1 MPFLRVDIN
10 LGTRY
15 YAKQE
20 HREVIMFSET
30 TQQLLKASEE
40 LAKTRESISSK
51 PSKKSPMEKIHYRF
65 NSQTKNEI
73 SELAF
78 NISSKDSKWSES
90 DVARA
95 AMYIGM
101 KQIKE
106 VLDHDKKQANGLM
119 HIIKLRLKFFK

>member
-1 MPFLRVDIN
+1 MVDRN

-15 YAKQE
+15 YTKQE

-40 LAKTRESISSK
+40 LAKTRESITSK
-51 PSKKSPMEKIHYRF
+51 PAKKSPMEKIHYRF
-65 NSQTKNEI
+65 NSQTKSEI

-78 NISSKDSKWSES
+78 NISSKNSKWSES

-106 VLDHDKKQANGLM
+106 VLEHDKKQASGLM